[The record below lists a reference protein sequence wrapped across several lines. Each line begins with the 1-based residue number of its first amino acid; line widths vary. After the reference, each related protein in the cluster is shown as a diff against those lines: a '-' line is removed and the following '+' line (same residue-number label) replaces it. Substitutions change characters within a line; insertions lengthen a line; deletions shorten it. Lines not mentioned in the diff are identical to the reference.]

1 MKKVTKILALIL
13 AAVTLLSVMTIPTFA
28 AYNYPMTCTVYYK
41 NEKGKQ
47 IASPSTFTVNA
58 AESKEH
64 SRGVSSPSISGY
76 VLKDSN
82 DSYVTYEM
90 MDKSF
95 PASNYVRQGTAT
107 YTVIYTDTV
116 YHYLYFVNGSTRRTI
131 AQSATLKG
139 TPGTYYNHIPP
150 TVTHYTPGRTAVS
163 GRFSTSK
170 TSTSET
176 IYYYR
181 TMYTM
186 SYNANGGSGAPSSE
200 SKGSGWDYTISS
212 VKPTK
217 VGYTFQGWATYS
229 WASSASYHGGDTYK
243 LNQNTTFYA
252 VWSRNSY
259 TISYNANGGTGAPS
273 SQTKYYGTTLTLSST
288 KPYRTGYTFKG
299 WALYASSTSPLYQP
313 GDDYNYNISRTL
325 YAVWEKDAPPAPTTY
340 TISYN
345 ANGGSGAPASQTKTK
360 DIALTLSG
368 TKPTRSGYTFLG
380 WATSSSATSA
390 SYQPGG
396 SYTANA
402 SVTLY
407 AVWSCNHPSS
417 KKVWDTGCDWRTVCD
432 NCGATLSSGTL
443 HGPYTYGDWV
453 YYSGSQHSRYKT
465 CIHGDYTTTEYA
477 SHNTSAQY
485 EQYSA
490 SQHKKYS
497 YCADCNSTVGT
508 TNYESHTFTSS
519 TVNGQVVS
527 TCSLCGYTKT
537 SAQTYTVSYNPNG
550 GYNAPASQTK
560 VHGVT
565 LTLSSSVPY
574 RFNYEFVGWSTS
586 SAATVATYTS
596 GASYTDNASV
606 TLYAVW
612 RYKPATYTVTFD
624 ANGGTNAPSSQT
636 KTYGVALTLTTAIPT
651 RANYR
656 FAGWSKDRNATSA
669 SYTAGGSYTDNA
681 GVTLYAVWV
690 YSPESYTVRYD
701 ANGGTGAPAS
711 QSKTYGVPLTLST
724 VKPTR
729 VGYEFLG
736 WATSKGAMASEYAP
750 GERYTDEAG
759 VTFYAV
765 WRYVPKTYT
774 VSYDAN
780 GGSNAPG
787 TQTKTENVALTL
799 ASTIPAREG
808 YTFRGWATSPTAT
821 TADYQ
826 PGGSYTANAAVTLYA
841 VWEKESYTVSYDA
854 NGGTGAPSS
863 QVKKYGETLKL
874 RTEIPTRSGYDFLGW
889 AENSTATSATY
900 LAGANYSENAGIT
913 LYAVWRERNYDFS
926 VSNLTVTPDEVW
938 QYDKITVNFRVDNWD
953 RNNAYSD
960 VPVSVWLNGV
970 CVYTGTVDFHAYGVN
985 YITFDLNVGALE
997 GKQTIEARINWDDRA
1012 SETRS
1017 NNNAVQAQLE
1027 VKKYSE
1033 LSTSAVTPNADYIEG
1048 NDIIASFYVS
1058 NDSSTPV
1065 LPSDHMSYRLEVYLV
1080 DGATE
1085 TLVSTQD
1092 KSDVVIPANGT
1103 NLVYFKW
1110 RVPENSAGKLYMF
1123 RGIANAENTVR
1134 ERNPDNNATF
1144 FMKTVKAK
1152 ETSQTPNTRY
1162 ERKAPNTYNPLV
1174 SSPTTTVGSAS
1185 WNEWVYENGKFELRT
1200 YGIRA
1205 SSVDPVVKP
1214 DDNCKTAV
1222 LENSKWSM
1230 KSGYGISLAWNL
1242 KLIAMS
1248 GYSMPDSSAYTEAQT
1263 VMALIPEYGYS
1274 MDAGKYRSLEMSGGI
1289 YSFVENRDADE
1300 NARLH
1305 FIPVYVANGSY
1316 TVSVT
1321 ATQIWTPAG
1330 MITAVRNANTLTI
1343 NGTVYDDYYQG
1354 NK

>member
-1 MKKVTKILALIL
+1 MKRVTKVLALIL
-13 AAVTLLSVMTIPTFA
+13 AAVTLLSVMAVPVFA
-28 AYNYPMTCTVYYK
+28 EYYYPMTCTVYYK
-41 NEKGKQ
+41 NEKGEQ
-47 IASPSTFTVNA
+47 IASPVTFTVNA
-58 AESKEH
+58 AH
-64 SRGVSSPSISGY
+64 SDASSVGVSSPSISGY

-82 DSYVTYEM
+82 DSYVTYGM
-90 MDKSF
+90 MDKRF

-131 AQSATLKG
+131 APSATLKG

-150 TVTHYTPGRTAVS
+150 TVTHYTPGRTSVS

-273 SQTKYYGTTLTLSST
+273 SQTKYYGTTLTLSSA

-299 WALYASSTSPLYQP
+299 WGLYASSTSPLYQP

-325 YAVWEKDAPPAPTTY
+325 YAVWEKEAPPAPTTY
-340 TISYN
+340 TVSYS
-345 ANGGSGAPASQTKTK
+345 ANGGSGAPASQTKPK

-453 YYSGSQHSRYKT
+453 YYGGSQHSRYKT

-485 EQYSA
+485 EQYSS
-490 SQHKKYS
+490 SQHAKYS
-497 YCADCNSTVGT
+497 YCSGCFSSIGAKS
-508 TNYESHTFTSS
+508 YESHTFTSS

-527 TCSLCGYTKT
+527 TCKLCGYTKT
-537 SAQTYTVSYNPNG
+537 SAQTYTISYNANG
-550 GYNAPASQTK
+550 GSNAPASQTK

-574 RFNYEFVGWSTS
+574 RFNYEFIGWATNSNS
-586 SAATVATYTS
+586 SVASYYA
-596 GASYTDNASV
+596 GGSYTDNASV
-606 TLYAVW
+606 TLYAIW

-681 GVTLYAVWV
+681 SVTLYAVWV

-701 ANGGTGAPAS
+701 ANGGSGALSS
-711 QSKTYGVPLTLST
+711 QTKTYGVPLTLSM

-729 VGYEFLG
+729 AGYEFLG
-736 WATSKGAMASEYAP
+736 WATSKIATAAEYAP
-750 GERYTDEAG
+750 GERYTDEAS

-808 YTFRGWATSPTAT
+808 YTFRGWATTQTAT

-826 PGGSYTANAAVTLYA
+826 PGENYTANAAVTLYA

-854 NGGTGAPSS
+854 NGGTGAPLS

-889 AENSTATSATY
+889 AESSTATSATY
-900 LAGANYSENAGIT
+900 LAGATYSENAGIT

-953 RNNAYSD
+953 RYNAYNN
-960 VPVSVWLNGV
+960 VPVGVWLNGV

-997 GKQTIEARINWDDRA
+997 GKQTLEARINWDDRA

-1017 NNNAVQAQLE
+1017 NNNAVQAQFE

-1033 LSTSAVTPNADYIEG
+1033 LSTSAVTPSADYIEG

-1092 KSDVVIPANGT
+1092 KTDVVIPANGT

-1162 ERKAPNTYNPLV
+1162 ERTAPSTYNPLV
-1174 SSPTTTVGSAS
+1174 SSPATTVGSAS

-1205 SSVDPVVKP
+1205 SSVEPVVKP

-1222 LENSKWSM
+1222 LENGKWSM

-1242 KLIAMS
+1242 KLIAMP
-1248 GYSMPDSSAYTEAQT
+1248 GYSMPDSSAYTETQA
-1263 VMALIPEYGYS
+1263 VMALLPEFGYS
-1274 MDAGKYRSLEMSGGI
+1274 TDAGKYRSLEMAGGI
-1289 YSFVENRDADE
+1289 YSFVENRDADG

-1343 NGTVYDDYYQG
+1343 DGTIYDDFYVG
-1354 NK
+1354 S

>member
-1 MKKVTKILALIL
+1 MKKVSIKVLSLFLVVMTLVGVASLPVSASIGYPMNYTIYYKAGGKILGQFSGSCDGTERNN
-13 AAVTLLSVMTIPTFA
+13 VRVP
-28 AYNYPMTCTVYYK
+28 
-41 NEKGKQ
+41 
-47 IASPSTFTVNA
+47 SPSYA
-58 AESKEH
+58 
-64 SRGVSSPSISGY
+64 GY
-76 VLKDSN
+76 ALSNYKDST
-82 DSYVTYEM
+82 VTGSM
-90 MDKSF
+90 ISWNF
-95 PASNYVRQGTAT
+95 PASNYVRHGTGSYTVYYEPAYTAT
-107 YTVIYTDTV
+107 VRFLYGDSGRSAAGDKTATGKKGDQYYISSPRITGYTPNKYSVTGYFPSGDVSDTV
-116 YHYLYFVNGSTRRTI
+116 YYYENTYAI
-131 AQSATLKG
+131 A
-139 TPGTYYNHIPP
+139 
-150 TVTHYTPGRTAVS
+150 
-163 GRFSTSK
+163 
-170 TSTSET
+170 
-176 IYYYR
+176 
-181 TMYTM
+181 
-186 SYNANGGSGAPSSE
+186 
-200 SKGSGWDYTISS
+200 
-212 VKPTK
+212 
-217 VGYTFQGWATYS
+217 
-229 WASSASYHGGDTYK
+229 
-243 LNQNTTFYA
+243 
-252 VWSRNSY
+252 
-259 TISYNANGGTGAPS
+259 
-273 SQTKYYGTTLTLSST
+273 
-288 KPYRTGYTFKG
+288 
-299 WALYASSTSPLYQP
+299 
-313 GDDYNYNISRTL
+313 
-325 YAVWEKDAPPAPTTY
+325 
-340 TISYN
+340 YN
-345 ANGGSGAPASQTKTK
+345 ANGGSGAPANQVKSHFTPLKLSTQKPRRTGYTFLGWSTSSTATTATYSPGDTYTNNGRVTLYAVWASKTYTISYDANGGGGAPGSQRKTHDIKILIPTVEPVRNGYTFLGWGVSKTSTSPTYQPGEWYYSNISRTLYAVWQKNAPTSYTVSYDANGGSGAPGSQTKTQ
-360 DIALTLSG
+360 DATLTLSS

-380 WATSSSATSA
+380 WATSASATSA
-390 SYQPGG
+390 TYQPGD

-407 AVWSCNHPSS
+407 AVWSCNHAST
-417 KKVWDTGCDWRTVCD
+417 KTVWDTGCKWRKVCN
-432 NCGATLSSGTL
+432 NCGVTVSSGTT

-497 YCADCNSTVGT
+497 YCADCNSTVGSVS
-508 TNYESHTFTSS
+508 YEGHTFTNS
-519 TVNGQVVS
+519 TLNGQVVS
-527 TCSLCGYTKT
+527 TCNLCGYTKT
-537 SAQTYTVSYNPNG
+537 SAQTYTVSYNANG
-550 GYNAPASQTK
+550 GYNAPSLQTK

-565 LTLSSSVPY
+565 LTLSYVVPY
-574 RFNYEFVGWSTS
+574 RNNYEFVGWATNSNS
-586 SAATVATYTS
+586 SV
-596 GASYTDNASV
+596 ASYYAGGSYTGNASV

-612 RYKPATYTVTFD
+612 RYKPATYTVSYD

-636 KTYGVALTLTTAIPT
+636 KTYGVALTLTTSIPT

-681 GVTLYAVWV
+681 SVTLYAVWV
-690 YSPESYTVRYD
+690 YSPESYTIRYD
-701 ANGGTGAPAS
+701 ANGGSGVPAS

-750 GERYTDEAG
+750 GERYTDEAS

-780 GGSNAPG
+780 GGSSAPG
-787 TQTKTENVALTL
+787 TQTKMENVALTL

-826 PGGSYTANAAVTLYA
+826 PGGNYTANAAVTLYA
-841 VWEKESYTVSYDA
+841 VWEKDSYTVSYDA
-854 NGGTGAPSS
+854 NGGTGAPAS

-953 RNNAYSD
+953 RYNAYNN

-1017 NNNAVQAQLE
+1017 NNNSIQAQLE

-1033 LSTSAVTPNADYIEG
+1033 LSTSAVTPSADYIEG

-1092 KSDVVIPANGT
+1092 KTDVVIPANRT

-1162 ERKAPNTYNPLV
+1162 ERTAPNTYNPLV
-1174 SSPTTTVGSAS
+1174 SSPATTVGSAS
-1185 WNEWVYENGKFELRT
+1185 WNEWVFEDGKFELRT

-1205 SSVDPVVKP
+1205 SAVDPVVKP

-1222 LENSKWSM
+1222 LENGKWSI

-1274 MDAGKYRSLEMSGGI
+1274 MDAGKYRSLEMAGSA
-1289 YSFVENRDADE
+1289 YCFVENRDADG

-1305 FIPVYVANGSY
+1305 FVPVYVANGNYS
-1316 TVSVT
+1316 VSVT

-1330 MITAVRNANTLTI
+1330 MITAIRNANTLTI
-1343 NGTVYDDYYQG
+1343 DGTIYDDYYVG
-1354 NK
+1354 N

>member
-1 MKKVTKILALIL
+1 MKRVTKVLALIL
-13 AAVTLLSVMTIPTFA
+13 AAVTLLSVMAVPVFA
-28 AYNYPMTCTVYYK
+28 EYYYPMTCTVYYK
-41 NEKGKQ
+41 NEKGEQ
-47 IASPSTFTVNA
+47 IASPVTFTVNA
-58 AESKEH
+58 AH
-64 SRGVSSPSISGY
+64 SDASSVGVSSPSISGY

-82 DSYVTYEM
+82 DSYVTYGM
-90 MDKSF
+90 MDKRF

-107 YTVIYTDTV
+107 YTVVYTDTV

-131 AQSATLKG
+131 AKSATLKG

-150 TVTHYTPGRTAVS
+150 TVTHYTPGRTSVS

-288 KPYRTGYTFKG
+288 KPYRTGYTFQG

-340 TISYN
+340 TVSYN

-360 DIALTLSG
+360 NVTLTLSG

-453 YYSGSQHSRYKT
+453 YYSGSHHSRYKT

-497 YCADCNSTVGT
+497 HCSDCNSTIGSVS
-508 TNYESHTFTSS
+508 YEGHTFTNS
-519 TVNGQVVS
+519 TSNGQVVS
-527 TCSLCGYTKT
+527 TCKLCGYTKT
-537 SAQTYTVSYNPNG
+537 SAQTYTISYNANG
-550 GYNAPASQTK
+550 GSNAPASQTK

-574 RFNYEFVGWSTS
+574 RFNYEFIGWATS
-586 SAATVATYTS
+586 SNSSVASYYAGS
-596 GASYTDNASV
+596 SYTDNASV

-612 RYKPATYTVTFD
+612 RYKPATYTVAFD

-656 FAGWSKDRNATSA
+656 FIGWSKDRNATSA

-681 GVTLYAVWV
+681 DVTLYAVWR
-690 YSPESYTVRYD
+690 YDPETYTVRYD

-711 QSKTYGVPLTLST
+711 QTKTYGVPLTLST

-729 VGYEFLG
+729 AGYEFLG

-787 TQTKTENVALTL
+787 TQTKTENIALTL

-808 YTFRGWATSPTAT
+808 YTFRGWAITPTAT

-826 PGGSYTANAAVTLYA
+826 PGESYTANAAVTLYA
-841 VWEKESYTVSYDA
+841 VWEKDSYTVSYDA
-854 NGGTGAPSS
+854 NGGTGAPAS

-874 RTEIPTRSGYDFLGW
+874 RTDIPTRSGYDFLGW
-889 AENSTATSATY
+889 AESPTATSATY
-900 LAGANYSENAGIT
+900 LAGVNYSENAGIT

-953 RNNAYSD
+953 RYNAYNN
-960 VPVSVWLNGV
+960 VPVSVWLNGI

-997 GKQTIEARINWDDRA
+997 GKQTLEARINWDDRA

-1017 NNNAVQAQLE
+1017 NNNSIQAQFE

-1033 LSTSAVTPNADYIEG
+1033 LSTSAVTPSADYIEG

-1085 TLVSTQD
+1085 TLVNTQD
-1092 KSDVVIPANGT
+1092 KTDVVIPANGT

-1152 ETSQTPNTRY
+1152 KTSQTPNTRY
-1162 ERKAPNTYNPLV
+1162 ERTAPNPYNPLV
-1174 SSPTTTVGSAS
+1174 SSPATTVGSAS
-1185 WNEWVYENGKFELRT
+1185 WNEWGYEDGKFELRT

-1222 LENSKWSM
+1222 LENGKWSM

-1289 YSFVENRDADE
+1289 YSFVENRDADG

-1305 FIPVYVANGSY
+1305 FVPVYVANGSY

-1330 MITAVRNANTLTI
+1330 MIAAVRNSNTLTI
-1343 NGTVYDDYYQG
+1343 NGTIYDDYYVG
-1354 NK
+1354 N

>member
-1 MKKVTKILALIL
+1 MKRVTKVLALIL
-13 AAVTLLSVMTIPTFA
+13 AAVTLLSVMAVPVFA
-28 AYNYPMTCTVYYK
+28 EYYYPMTCTVYYK
-41 NEKGKQ
+41 NEKGEQ
-47 IASPSTFTVNA
+47 IASPVTFTVNA
-58 AESKEH
+58 AH
-64 SRGVSSPSISGY
+64 SDASSVGVSSPSISGY

-82 DSYVTYEM
+82 DSYVTYGM
-90 MDKSF
+90 MDKRF

-107 YTVIYTDTV
+107 YTVVYTDTV

-150 TVTHYTPGRTAVS
+150 TVTHYTPGRTSVS

-229 WASSASYHGGDTYK
+229 WASTASYHGGDTYK

-273 SQTKYYGTTLTLSST
+273 SQTKYYGTTLTLSSA

-299 WALYASSTSPLYQP
+299 WGLYASSTSPVYQP

-340 TISYN
+340 TVSYS

-368 TKPTRSGYTFLG
+368 TKPMRSGYTFLG

-453 YYSGSQHSRYKT
+453 YYSGSRHSRYKT

-485 EQYSA
+485 EQYSS
-490 SQHKKYS
+490 SQHAKYS
-497 YCADCNSTVGT
+497 YCSGCSSSIGSKS
-508 TNYESHTFTSS
+508 YESHTFTSS

-574 RFNYEFVGWSTS
+574 RFNYEFVGWATNSNS
-586 SAATVATYTS
+586 SVASYYA
-596 GASYTDNASV
+596 GGSYTDNASV

-669 SYTAGGSYTDNA
+669 SYTAGSSYTDNA
-681 GVTLYAVWV
+681 SVTLYAVWV

-701 ANGGTGAPAS
+701 ANGGADAPSS
-711 QSKTYGVPLTLST
+711 QTKTYGVPLTLSMG
-724 VKPTR
+724 KPTR
-729 VGYEFLG
+729 AGYEFLG
-736 WATSKGAMASEYAP
+736 WATSKGATASEYAP
-750 GERYTDEAG
+750 GERYTDEAS

-765 WRYVPKTYT
+765 WRYVPKTYA

-799 ASTIPAREG
+799 TSTIPAREG

-841 VWEKESYTVSYDA
+841 VWEKDSYTVSYDA

-874 RTEIPTRSGYDFLGW
+874 RTDVPTRSGYDFLGW
-889 AENSTATSATY
+889 AESPTATSATY

-997 GKQTIEARINWDDRA
+997 GKQTLEARINWDDRA

-1017 NNNAVQAQLE
+1017 NNNAVQAQFK

-1033 LSTSAVTPNADYIEG
+1033 LSTSAVTPSADYIEG

-1092 KSDVVIPANGT
+1092 KTDVVIPANGT

-1144 FMKTVKAK
+1144 FMKTAKAK

-1162 ERKAPNTYNPLV
+1162 ERTAPSTYNPLV
-1174 SSPTTTVGSAS
+1174 SSPATTVGSAS
-1185 WNEWVYENGKFELRT
+1185 WNEWRYENGKFELRT

-1205 SSVDPVVKP
+1205 SAVDPVVKP

-1222 LENSKWSM
+1222 LENGKWSM
-1230 KSGYGISLAWNL
+1230 KSGYGISLAWNF

-1274 MDAGKYRSLEMSGGI
+1274 TDAGKYRSIEMAGGI
-1289 YSFVENRDADE
+1289 YSFVENRDADG
-1300 NARLH
+1300 NTRLH
-1305 FIPVYVANGSY
+1305 FVPVYVANGSY

-1330 MITAVRNANTLTI
+1330 MITANRNANTLTI
-1343 NGTVYDDYYQG
+1343 DGTIYDDYYVG
-1354 NK
+1354 N